1 MTVYGR
7 PGVYATETFQ
17 PLQSVSSVPAVS
29 VPALVA
35 VHPRGPL
42 SPQLITSPG
51 QFTKLYGSFSDTAY
65 SGSILPFAVND
76 FFSNGGTACY
86 VLRIANNDATHSSL
100 ALEDQAGTDTGS
112 GGALTLTAASPGIW
126 GQTLSVT
133 VTSTTGTDGN
143 QYFNLQLWQN
153 GSVVESFVYLSMDPS
168 SPRYAVPILSSPKS
182 GSQYVSVTNNITHYT
197 PGSNDLVP
205 VSSPTPL
212 TGGSDGATP
221 ANLGTVVPDLL
232 DQIPDQIMA
241 INLPGVSSAATL
253 NALIAWAGQ
262 DGDKMIVC
270 DGPAPDPAQVG
281 GSTYAAQA
289 TENYLALVQ
298 TGSPAL
304 TPSQYGCVYGP
315 WRLVSDPASSSAGA
329 TRYAPPG
336 PAVLAQWQQND
347 SLVGPW
353 QTPAGINYRV
363 SALALEASFTPS
375 QLDTLNLANVNV
387 IRQVPGY
394 GICIMG
400 GRTLA
405 SSYPDQYLSVQREM
419 MALEFEMENL
429 LQFALFEPNG
439 PELWAQITS
448 VLNNYLNQQFQ
459 AGAFAGTTTAD
470 SYQVICD
477 GTNNTQSSAQSG
489 LVNIAVNVALLSPA
503 EWIQLDLTQTNA
515 LATLATS

>member
-29 VPALVA
+29 TPAIVA

-51 QFTKLYGSFSDTAY
+51 QFTKLYGSFADTAY
-65 SGSILPFAVND
+65 SGSILPFAIND

-86 VLRIANNDATHSSL
+86 VLRVANSDATYSSL
-100 ALEDQAGTDTGS
+100 SLEDQADTDSGT
-112 GGALTLTAASPGIW
+112 GGALTLTAANPGIW
-126 GQTLSVT
+126 GQQLSVT
-133 VTSTTGTDGN
+133 VTSTVGTDGGN
-143 QYFNLQLWQN
+143 YFNLQLWMN
-153 GSVVESFVYLSMDPS
+153 GSVVESFVYLSMNPA
-168 SPRYAVPILSSPKS
+168 SPRYCVPILSSPTS
-182 GSQYVSVTNNITHYT
+182 GSQYVTVTDNVTSYT
-197 PGSNDLVP
+197 TGTNDLVP

-212 TGGSDGATP
+212 TGGSDGTNRP
-221 ANLGTVVPDLL
+221 SLGTVVPPLL
-232 DQIPDQIMA
+232 DQIPNQIMA
-241 INLPGVSSAATL
+241 INLPGVSDASVL

-270 DGPAPDPAQVG
+270 DGPAPVASQVG
-281 GSTYAAQA
+281 GSTYSAQV
-289 TENYLALVQ
+289 TEAYLSLVQ
-298 TGSPAL
+298 TGSPSL
-304 TPSQYGCVYGP
+304 TQSQYGCVYGP
-315 WRLVSDPASSSAGA
+315 WRLVNDPSSSAAGA

-336 PAVLAQWQQND
+336 PAVLGQWQQND
-347 SLVGPW
+347 SVVGPW
-353 QTPAGINYRV
+353 QSPAGISYPV
-363 SALALEASFTPS
+363 SALAMEANFTPS

-400 GRTLA
+400 SRTLA
-405 SSYPDQYLSVQREM
+405 SGYPDMYLSVQRQM
-419 MALEFEMENL
+419 MALEFEIENL

-448 VLNNYLNQQFQ
+448 VISNYLNQQFQ

-477 GTNNTQSSAQSG
+477 STNNTQSSAQSG
-489 LVNIAVNVALLSPA
+489 LVNVTVNVALLSPA
-503 EWIQLDLTQTNA
+503 EWIQLNLTQTNA